1 MAISLL
7 MILLKEIKKVKESQ
21 FLGSVLSRC

>member
-1 MAISLL
+1 MAIALL
-7 MILLKEIKKVKESQ
+7 MILLKEITKVKESQ